1 MRLRS
6 RLLLFF
12 VGKTIAFF
20 IVIAI
25 VWHFVAPSYNSL
37 LAEAA
42 DQLAPGQTMI
52 SHEQNT
58 IYVFPEI
65 GTGRP
70 GVYGIEPLDLQYGL
84 LLVIALIAAT
94 PGLRLSQRFKFI
106 PIAFVIMFIIHV
118 ASILVFA
125 NATRSETPASIG
137 SNPFVILFG
146 IFGADLFPVLVWG
159 ILSFRYFLPRPQESP
174 MPKMQSRSVRKKQA
188 P

>member
-25 VWHFVAPSYNSL
+25 VWHFVAPSYDSL
-37 LAEAA
+37 LAKAA
-42 DQLAPGQTMI
+42 NQLAPAQTVI
-52 SHEQNT
+52 SYEQNT
-58 IYVFPEI
+58 IYVFPEN

-106 PIAFVIMFIIHV
+106 PIAFVTIFLIHV

-159 ILSFRYFLPRPQESP
+159 ALSFRYFLPKPEKSLAL
-174 MPKMQSRSVRKKQA
+174 KVRSTSQGRKQV

>member
-1 MRLRS
+1 VWLKS
-6 RLLLFF
+6 RLLLFI
-12 VGKTIAFF
+12 GKTIGFF

-25 VWHFVAPSYNSL
+25 VWHFIAPSYDSL
-37 LAEAA
+37 LAKAA
-42 DQLAPGQTMI
+42 NQLAPAQTTI
-52 SHEQNT
+52 SYEKNT

-65 GTGRP
+65 STGRP

-94 PGLRLSQRFKFI
+94 PGLRLRQRFKFI

-159 ILSFRYFLPRPQESP
+159 ILSFRYFLPRSQESP
-174 MPKMQSRSVRKKQA
+174 VPKMQPRPEGKKHRV
-188 P
+188 